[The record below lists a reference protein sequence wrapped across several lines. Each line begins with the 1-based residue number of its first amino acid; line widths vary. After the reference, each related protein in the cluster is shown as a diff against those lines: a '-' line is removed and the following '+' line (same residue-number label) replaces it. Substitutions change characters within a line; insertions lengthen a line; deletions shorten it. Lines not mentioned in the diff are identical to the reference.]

1 MHDNTV
7 MSTQLGVFR
16 TNCIDCLDRTNVVQ
30 SMLAKNSLLE
40 QLKVVNFNS
49 NKTMWQSLWWHKSEP
64 QDLEVAVVWHS
75 RGTSSAAAFVGR
87 FECLRTGVADGLFG
101 DDRLTCICK
110 CDFIRSLVIQVDEAL
125 LHLVLG
131 SGLGLSFVIM
141 LLSEA
146 QGLAARGQDR
156 ELLWLWRHI

>member
-40 QLKVVNFNS
+40 QLKVVNS
-49 NKTMWQSLWWHKSEP
+49 IQIRRCGTLWWHKSEP

-110 CDFIRSLVIQVDEAL
+110 CDFVRPLVIQVDKAL